1 MTPEQKIQ
9 YWTAQ
14 IMDVTRAPQM
24 DSSNDGVLDDMFL
37 AMDARTALDK
47 DTGAVLIHFMGEG
60 DTVFDSA
67 QIVLQDDEG
76 MVLFSDEQQW
86 HVRFSEKNGVLY
98 MTIRDGKDKTVYY
111 QQK

>member
-1 MTPEQKIQ
+1 
-9 YWTAQ
+9 
-14 IMDVTRAPQM
+14 MDVTRAPQM
-24 DSSNDGVLDDMFL
+24 DSSNDGVLDGMFL

-98 MTIRDGKDKTVYY
+98 MAILDSKNKTVYY